1 MTVADLE
8 TLRSQ
13 LFAMPLPPNPTGTRT
28 YPTHTTLG
36 RIMRL
41 RGLSLNEVAKVN
53 GGPSARQLSEILAG
67 KRGMSGEQA
76 RALGEGLGIDVRLL

>member
-1 MTVADLE
+1 MTVADTE
-8 TLRSQ
+8 SLRSQ
-13 LFAMPLPPNPTGTRT
+13 LFALPLPPNPTGTRT

-41 RGLSLNEVAKVN
+41 RGLSVNEVAKVE

-67 KRGMSGEQA
+67 KRGLNGEWV
-76 RALGEGLGIDVRLL
+76 RALEEGLGIDGRML